1 MQVTYAN
8 QVRWEMEGAQVHA
21 IMMEDFRMKGNNSMQ
36 MDKKSI
42 KFEIRRTRDMK
53 LWGEC
58 IVSSITPL
66 RPYITVHKKAHVK
79 WTKNLTK
86 AILYIRTGALQFKT
100 TWKVWNTKKWKRSK
114 TPIYN
119 MRWGRYIGPCQGMQ
133 LHVDQVE
140 CELGR
145 RRRSGRVSGETQ

>member
-1 MQVTYAN
+1 
-8 QVRWEMEGAQVHA
+8 MEGAQVHA

-42 KFEIRRTRDMK
+42 KFEIRRTSDME

-58 IVSSITPL
+58 FVSSITPS
-66 RPYITVHKKAHVK
+66 RPYIPVHKKAHVK

-100 TWKVWNTKKWKRSK
+100 TWKVWNIKNGKGVKCPFTICAEEDTLDHAK
-114 TPIYN
+114 
-119 MRWGRYIGPCQGMQ
+119 
-133 LHVDQVE
+133 E
-140 CELGR
+140 C
-145 RRRSGRVSGETQ
+145 SFM